1 MKKITINSVASYA
14 GVSKKTVS
22 RVLNN
27 EPNVSDATREKV
39 LKAFKELDY
48 TPNPIARGLARNRS
62 FIIGCLYDNPS
73 KSYITRLQSGALA
86 ACHEHGFNLL
96 IHPCELRAEALLEN
110 IEQLLQTS
118 RLDGLVLTPPFS
130 DHAELVA
137 FLRKKGVPFAR
148 VASVKLDDD
157 SISVRSNDEQGAFEI
172 TELLINMGHKDIAFI
187 KGHPDHSATEQRF
200 NGYRRALKQHGIEY
214 QERLVEEGNFSYHS
228 GADSARTI
236 LHLNPRPTAVFASN
250 DYMAAAALKLA
261 TQMNLKVPDDISIA
275 GFDNAPIAR
284 HIWPGLTTIAQ
295 PVEEMTRLAVDH
307 LIEQINHATDE
318 QQEGEQRQPL
328 QLTLE
333 AELITRESTA
343 APKA

>member
-27 EPNVSDATREKV
+27 EPNVSDVTREKV

-62 FIIGCLYDNPS
+62 FIIACLYDNPS

-86 ACHEHGFNLL
+86 ACHQHGFNLL
-96 IHPCELRAEALLEN
+96 IHPCELRGQALLDN

-118 RLDGLVLTPPFS
+118 RIDGLVLTPPFS
-130 DHAELVA
+130 DHGELVA
-137 FLRKKGVPFAR
+137 FLRQKKVPFAR
-148 VASVKLDDD
+148 VASVKLDDE

-172 TELLINMGHKDIAFI
+172 TELLIELGHKDIAFI

-200 NGYRRALKQHGIEY
+200 NGYRRALAEHGIAY
-214 QERLVEEGNFSYHS
+214 QEHLVEEGNFSYHS
-228 GADSARTI
+228 GADSAETI
-236 LHLNPRPTAVFASN
+236 LHLDPRPTAVFASN
-250 DYMAAAALKLA
+250 DYMAAAVLKAA
-261 TQMNLKVPDDISIA
+261 TQMDLKVPDDIAIA

-295 PVEEMTRLAVDH
+295 PVEEMTRLAVEH
-307 LIEQINHATDE
+307 LIEQINQGDNGDEE
-318 QQEGEQRQPL
+318 QQKEPL
-328 QLTLE
+328 QITLE
-333 AELITRESTA
+333 AKLICRESTA
-343 APKA
+343 APKS